1 MITIRDSNGDDL
13 TTDPYSLNKKKL
25 SDPFSSLATSN
36 IRQDRNSLYKTI
48 WKPFE

>member
-36 IRQDRNSLYKTI
+36 IR
-48 WKPFE
+48 